1 MTKGNTDKIDK
12 LIERYTRYLEEYIDL
27 LSEYTTASS
36 EERSDWVTR
45 RNIYIQFIK
54 ELEELKEYFNEK

>member
-1 MTKGNTDKIDK
+1 MANTNKIEK
-12 LIERYTRYLEEYIDL
+12 LIERYTVYVDEYIEL

-36 EERSDWVTR
+36 EEITNWVTR

-54 ELEELKEYFNEK
+54 ELEELKEYYSYE

>member
-1 MTKGNTDKIDK
+1 MAETNKIEK
-12 LIERYTRYLEEYIDL
+12 LIERYTGYVDEYIEL

-36 EERSDWVTR
+36 EERTNWVTR

-54 ELEELKEYFNEK
+54 ELEELKKFYSYE